1 MMRSQPGPGAGLVAA
16 GAAQEPG
23 AAARWPQ
30 PGARPRKRLSL
41 RSKEAIAF
49 YICISPWILGFLLF
63 YLGPMIASFS
73 FSLTRWDLLTPPK
86 FIGLDNYVKIFSRD
100 PLFWKSLKIT
110 CIYTFSYV
118 SLDLILAL
126 FIALLLNQHIWG
138 VGVFRTIYYLP
149 SVLAGVAYVVM
160 WMWVFNPQAGLFNTV
175 LGYVGIQGPRWLQ
188 DPKWALP
195 ALIIMSLWGVGR
207 SMVIYLAG
215 LQDIPHSLYEAAKID
230 GANRWQEFWNI
241 TLPLLTPSIL
251 FNLVFGIIMTFQS
264 FTNVYVA
271 TNGGPLNSTLF
282 YVVYLYR
289 KAFEHLAM
297 GYASALAWILFLIVL
312 GCTLIIF
319 RSSGRWVFYR
329 GEME

>member
-1 MMRSQPGPGAGLVAA
+1 MTTITTALGR
-16 GAAQEPG
+16 
-23 AAARWPQ
+23 AARLR
-30 PGARPRKRLSL
+30 RPRIQRL
-41 RSKEAIAF
+41 RTKEALAF
-49 YICISPWILGFLLF
+49 YLCISPWLLGFLFF
-63 YLGPMIASFS
+63 YLGPMLASFAL
-73 FSLTRWDLLTPPK
+73 SLTDWDLLTPPN
-86 FIGLDNYVKIFSRD
+86 FVGLANYVRIFTKD
-100 PLFWKSLKIT
+100 ALFLKSLKIT
-110 CIYTFSYV
+110 GIYTFSCV
-118 SLDLILAL
+118 SLELVFAL
-126 FIALLLNQHIWG
+126 GFALLLNQRIRG
-138 VGVFRTIYYLP
+138 IGVFRTIYYLP

-160 WMWVFNPQAGLFNTV
+160 WMWIFNPRAGLINTL

-188 DPKWALP
+188 DPDWALP

-215 LQDIPHSLYEAAKID
+215 LQDIPTSLYEAAKID
-230 GANRWQEFWNI
+230 GANRWHEFFKI

-271 TNGGPLNSTLF
+271 TNGGPLDSTLF

-297 GYASALAWILFLIVL
+297 GYASALAWILLLIVL
-312 GCTLIIF
+312 VCTLIIL

>member
-1 MMRSQPGPGAGLVAA
+1 MTTITTALGRVA
-16 GAAQEPG
+16 
-23 AAARWPQ
+23 
-30 PGARPRKRLSL
+30 RLRRRRIQRL
-41 RSKEAIAF
+41 RTKEALAF
-49 YICISPWILGFLLF
+49 YLCISPWLLGFLFF
-63 YLGPMIASFS
+63 YLGPMLASFAL
-73 FSLTRWDLLTPPK
+73 SLTDWDLLTPPN
-86 FIGLDNYVKIFSRD
+86 FVGLANYIRIFTKD
-100 PLFWKSLKIT
+100 ALFLKSLKIT
-110 CIYTFSYV
+110 GIYTFSCV
-118 SLDLILAL
+118 SLELVFAL
-126 FIALLLNQHIWG
+126 GFALLLNQRIRG
-138 VGVFRTIYYLP
+138 IGVFRTIYYLP

-160 WMWVFNPQAGLFNTV
+160 WMWIFNPRAGLINTL

-188 DPKWALP
+188 DPNWALP

-215 LQDIPHSLYEAAKID
+215 LQDIPTSLYEAAKID
-230 GANRWQEFWNI
+230 GANRWHEFFKI

-271 TNGGPLNSTLF
+271 TNGGPLDSTLF

-297 GYASALAWILFLIVL
+297 GYASALAWILLLIVL
-312 GCTLIIF
+312 VCTLIIL

>member
-1 MMRSQPGPGAGLVAA
+1 LAERL
-16 GAAQEPG
+16 
-23 AAARWPQ
+23 
-30 PGARPRKRLSL
+30 PRNVRRVTPIRLNL
-41 RSKEAIAF
+41 RTKEAIAF
-49 YICISPWILGFLLF
+49 YVCIAPWFLGFLFF
-63 YLGPMIASFS
+63 YLGPMVASF
-73 FSLTRWDLLTPPK
+73 FLSLTEWDLLSPPQ
-86 FIGLDNYVKIFSRD
+86 FVGLENYVKILTRD

-118 SLDLILAL
+118 LIDLVLAL
-126 FIALLLNQHIWG
+126 VLALLLNQQVRG
-138 VGVFRTIYYLP
+138 MSLFRTIYYLP

-160 WMWVFNPQAGLFNTV
+160 WMWIFNPRAGLINTL
-175 LGYVGIQGPRWLQ
+175 LGYVGIEGPRWLQ
-188 DPKWALP
+188 DPQWALP

-215 LQDIPHSLYEAAKID
+215 LQDIPTALYEAAKID
-230 GANRWQEFWNI
+230 GANPWQEFQKI

-271 TNGGPLNSTLF
+271 TNGGPLDSTLF

-289 KAFEHLAM
+289 KAFDHLSM

-312 GCTLIIF
+312 ACTLVIF
-319 RSSGRWVFYR
+319 RTSGRWVFYG
-329 GEME
+329 GETE